1 MSLVIS
7 QDNNNVFKTKFTN
20 TGGFIVTLLGLSL
33 LALAERVLYDTG
45 RLIALPPLDYF
56 DNLGV
61 IIVHAFVIIFFLVV
75 ALVLNLALS
84 HKQERY
90 AVALVPY
97 FVVSIILAMQ
107 LLLQVSVYFI
117 NHHTTVQ
124 FYVVM
129 LVLIIVCT
137 YGIYLT
143 QTRYKV
149 EGE

>member
-1 MSLVIS
+1 MALIIS
-7 QDNNNVFKTKFTN
+7 QDSNNVFNTKFTN

-61 IIVHAFVIIFFLVV
+61 IIVHAVVIIFFLVI
-75 ALVLNLALS
+75 ALVLNLSLS
-84 HKQERY
+84 HRQERY

-107 LLLQVSVYFI
+107 LLLQVSVYFF
-117 NHHTTVQ
+117 NHHTTIQ
-124 FYVVM
+124 FYIVM
-129 LVLIIVCT
+129 IALVAVCT

-143 QTRYKV
+143 QSRHKV
-149 EGE
+149 VGE

>member
-1 MSLVIS
+1 MALVT
-7 QDNNNVFKTKFTN
+7 QQNDNVFKTKFTDVD
-20 TGGFIVTLLGLSL
+20 GFIVTLLGLSL

-61 IIVHAFVIIFFLVV
+61 IIVHAVVVICFLVV
-75 ALVLNLALS
+75 ALILNISLS
-84 HKQERY
+84 HRKDRY

-97 FVVSIILAMQ
+97 FVVSIILSMQ

-129 LVLIIVCT
+129 LALIAVCT
-137 YGIYLT
+137 YGMYLI
-143 QTRYKV
+143 QSRRIV

>member
-1 MSLVIS
+1 MALVTT
-7 QDNNNVFKTKFTN
+7 QNENVFKTKFTN

-61 IIVHAFVIIFFLVV
+61 IIVHAVVIIFFLVI
-75 ALVLNLALS
+75 ALVLNLSLS
-84 HKQERY
+84 HRQERY

-97 FVVSIILAMQ
+97 FVVSIILSMQ

-117 NHHTTVQ
+117 NHHTTIQ

-129 LVLIIVCT
+129 LALIIVCT

-143 QTRYKV
+143 QSRHKV
-149 EGE
+149 VGE

>member
-1 MSLVIS
+1 MALVT
-7 QDNNNVFKTKFTN
+7 QQNENVFKTKFTDV
-20 TGGFIVTLLGLSL
+20 GGFIVTLLGLSL

-61 IIVHAFVIIFFLVV
+61 IIVHAVVIICFLVV
-75 ALVLNLALS
+75 ALVLNISLS
-84 HKQERY
+84 HRKDRY

-97 FVVSIILAMQ
+97 FVVSIILCMQ

-124 FYVVM
+124 FYIVM
-129 LVLIIVCT
+129 LALIAVCT
-137 YGIYLT
+137 YGIYFV
-143 QTRYKV
+143 QSRHVV

>member
-1 MSLVIS
+1 MALVT
-7 QDNNNVFKTKFTN
+7 QQNDNVFKTKFTDV
-20 TGGFIVTLLGLSL
+20 GGFIVTLLGLSL

-61 IIVHAFVIIFFLVV
+61 IIVHAVVIICFLVV
-75 ALVLNLALS
+75 ALILNISLS
-84 HKQERY
+84 HRKDRY

-97 FVVSIILAMQ
+97 FVVSIILSMQ

-129 LVLIIVCT
+129 LALIAVCT
-137 YGIYLT
+137 YGMYLI
-143 QTRYKV
+143 QSRRVV

>member
-1 MSLVIS
+1 MALVT
-7 QDNNNVFKTKFTN
+7 QQNENVFRTKFTN

-61 IIVHAFVIIFFLVV
+61 IIVHAVVIIFFLVI

-84 HKQERY
+84 HRQERY

-117 NHHTTVQ
+117 NHHTTIQ

-129 LVLIIVCT
+129 LALIIVCT

-143 QTRYKV
+143 QSRHKV
-149 EGE
+149 IGE